1 MARPVSLIVDIGFAT
16 MNVPSEAPPMMTNS
30 QGCQITERCP
40 PIAAKPPRMQ
50 PRAMTIPM
58 TKPTRSAPARITLQ
72 IVNWQALLQT
82 ELEST
87 IDSQCSEIYD
97 AGKNKLPRPSANGRN
112 RVDPSNCSFIGKAP
126 ASYICESRERTP
138 RQGPCSTLLSI
149 TMQ

>member
-58 TKPTRSAPARITLQ
+58 TKPTRSAPARIPCKSLT
-72 IVNWQALLQT
+72 
-82 ELEST
+82 
-87 IDSQCSEIYD
+87 
-97 AGKNKLPRPSANGRN
+97 GR
-112 RVDPSNCSFIGKAP
+112 
-126 ASYICESRERTP
+126 
-138 RQGPCSTLLSI
+138 PCSKLNWKAQLIANAVKFTMLGRISSPGLPQMGGTVLIHRIAASLARPGKLHLRKSGTHSEARAMLNATSI